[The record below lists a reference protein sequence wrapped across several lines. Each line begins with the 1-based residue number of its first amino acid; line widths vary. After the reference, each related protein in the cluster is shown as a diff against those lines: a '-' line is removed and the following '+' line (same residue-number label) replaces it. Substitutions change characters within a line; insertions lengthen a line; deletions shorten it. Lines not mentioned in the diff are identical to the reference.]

1 MNWHFARV
9 RWSFCIR
16 KTNHLK
22 PHLLH
27 FAVVF
32 GGCGN
37 VGITRFYDA
46 PAVQPIVLT
55 FTHAVK
61 HHVGHLL
68 IVFVSRQTD
77 LEEKSK
83 NVFLP
88 VLNEWGHT
96 HRKNC
101 HVWGSGDTSFTWVT
115 HAYFYVN
122 FTFNYQFST
131 LKTELIFIFEQNPVV
146 TCETVP
152 VSFCWSL
159 GYIN

>member
-1 MNWHFARV
+1 MK
-9 RWSFCIR
+9 

-22 PHLLH
+22 SHLLH

-68 IVFVSRQTD
+68 IVFVGGQTD

-96 HRKNC
+96 HRKNR
-101 HVWGSGDTSFTWVT
+101 HV
-115 HAYFYVN
+115 
-122 FTFNYQFST
+122 
-131 LKTELIFIFEQNPVV
+131 
-146 TCETVP
+146 
-152 VSFCWSL
+152 
-159 GYIN
+159 